1 MHSINKTLTLFT
13 LLLINLTACVD
24 PKAEQKKL
32 QEEVMAV
39 HDSLMMDMG
48 KLSNSKEK
56 LSLILTKLDS
66 IKTSQSSLDT
76 SNLKTT
82 IFDAKLSLTKAD
94 DAMMDWMNGFN
105 PDYTNKSEQEVEV
118 YLKNQKTKIE
128 EVKTLFKNSLF
139 TSDSIITKY
148 Q

>member
-1 MHSINKTLTLFT
+1 MKYSLIILFSI
-13 LLLINLTACVD
+13 LIIACQP
-24 PKAEQKKL
+24 PKKN
-32 QEEVMAV
+32 QESLHTEVMAV

-48 KLSNSKEK
+48 KLSDRKTK
-56 LSLILTKLDS
+56 LTAIISNLDS
-66 IKTSQSSLDT
+66 IKTAQSSLDT

-128 EVKTLFKNSLF
+128 EVKTLFKNSLSI
-139 TSDSIITKY
+139 SDSIITKY

>member
-1 MHSINKTLTLFT
+1 MKY
-13 LLLINLTACVD
+13 LLLVLFSILIIACQP
-24 PKAEQKKL
+24 PKKN
-32 QEEVMAV
+32 QESLHNEVMAV

-76 SNLKTT
+76 SNLKTI

-94 DAMMDWMNGFN
+94 DAMRDWMNGFN
-105 PDYTNKSEQEVEV
+105 SDYTNKSEQEVEV